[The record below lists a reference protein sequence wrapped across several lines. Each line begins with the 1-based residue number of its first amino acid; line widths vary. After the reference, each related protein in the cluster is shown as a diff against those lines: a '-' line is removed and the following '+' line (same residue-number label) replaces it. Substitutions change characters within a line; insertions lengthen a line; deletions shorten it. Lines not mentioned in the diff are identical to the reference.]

1 PSPPFLFYILILLAP
16 RSTLFPYTTL
26 FRSERSAESV
36 PWSMPDTL
44 PFPDAACDRE
54 SRLLGENAPRIP
66 PRPVRATGSRPWSRC
81 TTALGSLP
89 PERQTP
95 ARVPRNRSPT
105 SNSTSA
111 CTESG

>member
-81 TTALGSLP
+81 TTALDSHSTQL
-89 PERQTP
+89 
-95 ARVPRNRSPT
+95 NT
-105 SNSTSA
+105 SHLVTRYAASSCNKTSA
-111 CTESG
+111 C